1 MNRLIAIGLVMLATL
16 AVAATAYADDGLLL
30 RYKYTAG
37 KADTYVVKGVVEGA
51 MMGGP
56 SPMPLTAGIDMRM
69 TIKTTAVSDQG
80 VASQEMAID
89 HMAMTTETMGMKVQ
103 MLLEGG
109 KLSMLVDGKPMEL
122 PADVPGMAALGQTF
136 KAEVDARGQVLK
148 LDLGSMGDIV
158 GGFDPTALQQ
168 TTVFPEGPVAPGATW
183 SQEIKLP
190 LNIMGQK
197 MEVVMK
203 YDYTFVGVEQYKG
216 KDVARINFKGS
227 GQTRA
232 EGAGAPFSNMSQTFT
247 GYEFFDYGAGVGP
260 FAKIHLQ
267 QSMAGAASEGQP
279 APTMDMTGDFDVI
292 LQ

>member
-1 MNRLIAIGLVMLATL
+1 MNRRIAIGLVMLVAL
-16 AVAATAYADDGLLL
+16 MVAATAYADDGLLL
-30 RYKYTAG
+30 RYKYQAG
-37 KADTYVVKGVVEGA
+37 KADTYAVKGA
-51 MMGGP
+51 MQGTMVGGP
-56 SPMPLTAGIDMRM
+56 SPMPLTVNVDMRM
-69 TIKTTAVSDQG
+69 TIKTTAVNDQG

-89 HMAMTTETMGMKVQ
+89 RMAVTTETMGMQMQ

-122 PADVPGMAALGQTF
+122 PANVPGLPDLGQTF
-136 KAEVDARGQVLK
+136 KAKVDARGRVLE
-148 LDLGSMGDIV
+148 LDLGSMGDMV
-158 GGFDPTALQQ
+158 GGFDPAALQQ

-190 LNIMGQK
+190 LKIMGQK

-227 GQTRA
+227 GQTRV
-232 EGAGAPFSNMSQTFT
+232 EGAATPFSMSQTFT
-247 GYEFFDYGAGVGP
+247 GYELFDYGAGASP
-260 FAKIHLQ
+260 SAKIHLQ
-267 QSMAGAASEGQP
+267 QSMAGAVSEGQP
-279 APTMDMTGDFDVI
+279 APAMDMAGDFEVN

>member
-1 MNRLIAIGLVMLATL
+1 MKRIGMVVTVLVAALV
-16 AVAATAYADDGLLL
+16 VAATAYADDGLLL
-30 RYKYTAG
+30 RYKYKAG
-37 KADTYVVKGVVEGA
+37 KADTYAVKGAMQGA

-56 SPMPLTAGIDMRM
+56 SPMPLTVNVDMRM
-69 TIKTTAVSDQG
+69 TIKTTAVNDQG

-89 HMAMTTETMGMKVQ
+89 RMAMTTETMGMQMQ

-122 PADVPGMAALGQTF
+122 PANVPGMEALGQTF
-136 KAEVDARGQVLK
+136 KAKVDARGRVLE
-148 LDLGSMGDIV
+148 LDLGSMGDML
-158 GGFDPTALQQ
+158 GGFEPTALQQ

-190 LNIMGQK
+190 LNVMGQK

-216 KDVARINFKGS
+216 KEVARISFKGS

-232 EGAGAPFSNMSQTFT
+232 EGAQAPFSNMSQTFT
-247 GYEFFDYGAGVGP
+247 GYELFDYGAGVGP
-260 FAKIHLQ
+260 SAKIHLQ
-267 QSMAGAASEGQP
+267 QSMAGPAREGQP
-279 APTMDMTGDFDVI
+279 ATTMDMAGDFEVT